1 MKLPSLMRVLLGLIM
16 ISSTVA
22 AQKEPEQPVCDREQ
36 AFGLIQEQI
45 AQSKTVDNTAA
56 RVLILTQGADLL
68 WPYRQSAARSVF
80 AEAFEVAAQDF
91 QSSQKQ
97 QAHAGTFPDQRLVVI
112 RAIAQRDSEWAR
124 RLAKAIAEENQR
136 DAEAGASTNNS
147 YQGEALLNIANSL
160 LKNDAKTAVT
170 FARASLRY
178 PASVA
183 LARFLFQL
191 WAVDQRATNQFYQ
204 EALNAYANAP
214 VNELLY
220 LSAYAFG
227 MNRVVG
233 PEMQSTFFVVPANF
247 TSDTAAQS
255 AFMEAIFRRAQET
268 TGRSEQPV
276 SGPAAQPEIVQI
288 FVALNGLRTLQPA
301 YTDRVISL
309 QATLEPLMSAN
320 ARREAS
326 AISGWHQDLDT
337 SVDGL
342 ADRIENEKVPEKKDR
357 LIARAVMATKSIE
370 EFERVESFVDK
381 VSDSKFRDELF
392 DWLYFKRTQKL
403 ISDGRFDEAAQLIP
417 KVSQVDHRAFLA
429 FSLASE
435 GTKKIKD
442 KVLAIQVLEDVVKTA
457 LKAPNTIEKART
469 LLGLTSSYAR
479 FDRSRAFEILGEAI
493 NVVNKID
500 EPDLT
505 STTIFRR
512 IGTDRFTIHAAYEMR
527 SATLETVFR
536 EFALDD
542 FVKSLW
548 LANQLPDKP
557 LRATGTFAI
566 SGRCLEISKEASP
579 RPKKPVSNLDQSQH
593 HLR

>member
-1 MKLPSLMRVLLGLIM
+1 MKFMRVLLGLIV

-22 AQKEPEQPVCDREQ
+22 AQKEPERPICDRQQ
-36 AFGLIQEQI
+36 AFSLIQEQI

-56 RVLILTQGADLL
+56 RILILTQGADLL
-68 WPYRQSAARSVF
+68 WPYRQSAARAVF
-80 AEAFEVAAQDF
+80 EEAFEVATQDF
-91 QSSQKQ
+91 QSSKKQ
-97 QAHAGTFPDQRLVVI
+97 QAHAGTLPDQRLVVI

-124 RLAKAIAEENQR
+124 RLAKAIADENQND
-136 DAEAGASTNNS
+136 DAAGATSDHRYS
-147 YQGEALLNIANSL
+147 GEALLSIGASL
-160 LKNDAKTAVT
+160 LKNDTKTAVT
-170 FARASLRY
+170 FARSSLRY

-191 WAVDQRATNQFYQ
+191 WAVDQRATSQFYQ
-204 EALNAYANAP
+204 EALNAYANAA

-233 PEMQSTFFVVPANF
+233 PEMQSTFFMVPPNF
-247 TSDTAAQS
+247 SSDTAAQS
-255 AFMEAIFRRAQET
+255 AFMEVLLRRAQET
-268 TGRSEQPV
+268 AGKSEQPV

-288 FVALNGLRTLQPA
+288 YVALTGLRRITDPVYA
-301 YTDRVISL
+301 DRVIRL
-309 QATLEPLMSAN
+309 QATLEPVMSAH

-326 AISGWHQDLDT
+326 DISGWHQDLDL
-337 SVDGL
+337 SLEGL
-342 ADRIENEKVPEKKDR
+342 AARIENEKVPEKRDR
-357 LIARAVMATKSIE
+357 LIARAVLGSKSIE
-370 EFERVESFVDK
+370 EFERVESFVEK

-435 GTKKIKD
+435 STKKIKD

-469 LLGLTSSYAR
+469 LLGLTSSYAK

-493 NVVNKID
+493 NVIKKIE

-505 STTIFRR
+505 STAIFRR

-527 SATLETVFR
+527 SSSLDTVFR
-536 EFALDD
+536 ELAPDD

-566 SGRCLEISKEASP
+566 SGRCLEISK
-579 RPKKPVSNLDQSQH
+579 KPT
-593 HLR
+593 R

>member
-1 MKLPSLMRVLLGLIM
+1 MEIDLFVRGPMKFMRVLLGLIV

-22 AQKEPEQPVCDREQ
+22 AQKEPERPICDRQQ
-36 AFGLIQEQI
+36 AFSLIQEQI

-56 RVLILTQGADLL
+56 RILILTQGADLL
-68 WPYRQSAARSVF
+68 WPYRQSAARAVF
-80 AEAFEVAAQDF
+80 EEAFEVATQDF
-91 QSSQKQ
+91 QSSKKQ
-97 QAHAGTFPDQRLVVI
+97 QAHAGTLPDQRLVVI

-124 RLAKAIAEENQR
+124 RLAKAIADENQND
-136 DAEAGASTNNS
+136 DAAGATSDHRYS
-147 YQGEALLNIANSL
+147 GEALLSIGASL
-160 LKNDAKTAVT
+160 LKNDTKTAVT
-170 FARASLRY
+170 FARSSLRY

-191 WAVDQRATNQFYQ
+191 WAVDQRATSQFYQ
-204 EALNAYANAP
+204 EALNAYANAA

-233 PEMQSTFFVVPANF
+233 PEMQSTFFMVPPNF
-247 TSDTAAQS
+247 SSDTAAQS
-255 AFMEAIFRRAQET
+255 AFMEVLLRRAQET
-268 TGRSEQPV
+268 AGKSEQPV

-288 FVALNGLRTLQPA
+288 YVALTGLRRITDPVYA
-301 YTDRVISL
+301 DRVIRL
-309 QATLEPLMSAN
+309 QATLEPVMSAH

-326 AISGWHQDLDT
+326 DISGWHLDLDL
-337 SVDGL
+337 SLEGL
-342 ADRIENEKVPEKKDR
+342 AARIENEKVPEKRDR
-357 LIARAVMATKSIE
+357 LIARAVLGSKSIE
-370 EFERVESFVDK
+370 EFERVESFVEK

-435 GTKKIKD
+435 STKKIKD

-469 LLGLTSSYAR
+469 LLGLTSSYAK

-493 NVVNKID
+493 NVIKKIE

-505 STTIFRR
+505 STAIFRR

-527 SATLETVFR
+527 SSSLDTVFR
-536 EFALDD
+536 ELAPDD

-566 SGRCLEISKEASP
+566 SGRCLEISK
-579 RPKKPVSNLDQSQH
+579 KPT
-593 HLR
+593 R

>member
-1 MKLPSLMRVLLGLIM
+1 MKLPSFMRVVLGLIV

-22 AQKEPEQPVCDREQ
+22 AQKEPERPVCDRQQ
-36 AFGLIQEQI
+36 AFSLIQEQI

-56 RVLILTQGADLL
+56 RILILTQGADLL

-80 AEAFEVAAQDF
+80 EEAFEVATQDF

-97 QAHAGTFPDQRLVVI
+97 QAHAGTLPDQRLVVI

-124 RLAKAIAEENQR
+124 RLAKAIADENQND
-136 DAEAGASTNNS
+136 DAAGATSDHR
-147 YQGEALLNIANSL
+147 YQGEALLSISASL

-170 FARASLRY
+170 FARASLRH

-191 WAVDQRATNQFYQ
+191 WAVDRRATDQFYQ
-204 EALNAYANAP
+204 EALSAYANAP

-227 MNRVVG
+227 MSRVVG
-233 PEMQSTFFVVPANF
+233 PEMQSTFFTVPPNF
-247 TSDTAAQS
+247 SSDTAAQS
-255 AFMEAIFRRAQET
+255 AFMEVLLRRAQET
-268 TGRSEQPV
+268 AGKSEQPV

-288 FVALNGLRTLQPA
+288 YVALTGLRGITDPVYA
-301 YTDRVISL
+301 DRVIRL
-309 QATLEPLMSAN
+309 QATLEPVMSAH

-326 AISGWHQDLDT
+326 DISGWHQDLDL
-337 SVDGL
+337 SLEGL
-342 ADRIENEKVPEKKDR
+342 AGRIENEKVPEKRDR
-357 LIARAVMATKSIE
+357 LIARAVLGSKSIE
-370 EFERVESFVDK
+370 EFERVETIVEK

-435 GTKKIKD
+435 STKKIKD

-469 LLGLTSSYAR
+469 LLGLTSSYAK

-493 NVVNKID
+493 NVINKIE

-505 STTIFRR
+505 STAIFRR

-527 SATLETVFR
+527 SSSLDTVFR
-536 EFALDD
+536 ELAPDD

-557 LRATGTFAI
+557 LRATSTFAI
-566 SGRCLEISKEASP
+566 SGRCLEISK
-579 RPKKPVSNLDQSQH
+579 KPT
-593 HLR
+593 R

>member
-1 MKLPSLMRVLLGLIM
+1 MEIDLFVRGPMKLPSFMRVVLGLIV

-22 AQKEPEQPVCDREQ
+22 AQKEPERPVCDRQQ
-36 AFGLIQEQI
+36 AFSLIQEQI

-56 RVLILTQGADLL
+56 RILILTQGADLL

-80 AEAFEVAAQDF
+80 EEAFEVATQDF

-97 QAHAGTFPDQRLVVI
+97 QAHAGTLPDQRLVVI

-124 RLAKAIAEENQR
+124 RLAKAIADENQND
-136 DAEAGASTNNS
+136 DAAGATSDHR
-147 YQGEALLNIANSL
+147 YQGEALLSISASL

-170 FARASLRY
+170 FARASLRH

-191 WAVDQRATNQFYQ
+191 WAVDRRATDQFYQ
-204 EALNAYANAP
+204 EALSAYANAP

-227 MNRVVG
+227 MSRVVG
-233 PEMQSTFFVVPANF
+233 PEMQSTFFTVPPNF
-247 TSDTAAQS
+247 SSDTAAQS
-255 AFMEAIFRRAQET
+255 AFMEVLLRRAQET
-268 TGRSEQPV
+268 AGKSEQPV

-288 FVALNGLRTLQPA
+288 YVALTGLRGITDPVYA
-301 YTDRVISL
+301 DRVIRL
-309 QATLEPLMSAN
+309 QATLEPVMSAH

-326 AISGWHQDLDT
+326 DISGWHQDLDL
-337 SVDGL
+337 SLEGL
-342 ADRIENEKVPEKKDR
+342 AGRIENEKVPEKRDR
-357 LIARAVMATKSIE
+357 LIARAVLGSKSIE
-370 EFERVESFVDK
+370 EFERVETFVEK

-403 ISDGRFDEAAQLIP
+403 ISDGRFDEAAQLIL

-435 GTKKIKD
+435 STKKIKD

-469 LLGLTSSYAR
+469 LLGLTSSYAK

-493 NVVNKID
+493 NVINKIE

-505 STTIFRR
+505 STAIFRR

-527 SATLETVFR
+527 SSSLDTVFR
-536 EFALDD
+536 ELAPDD

-557 LRATGTFAI
+557 LRATSTFAI
-566 SGRCLEISKEASP
+566 SGRCLEISK
-579 RPKKPVSNLDQSQH
+579 KPT
-593 HLR
+593 R